1 MSGLGTIANAAAIIC
16 GALAGIVLR
25 RGLPEKWQQ
34 TIMQGVALCIVVIG
48 LQMAFKTAN
57 IVIVVVSLVI
67 GSIIGEYFDIEGK
80 LQKFGS
86 WIASKVY
93 HGKDGSFAAQLARG
107 FISSTLIFCIGAM
120 AVVGALQD
128 GLKQDPTIL
137 YAKATLDGII
147 SVILTANL
155 GIGVAFSAFSVFI
168 YQGCLTLL
176 AAFLQTVMT
185 EAVLNEITACGGIL
199 ITAIGINMLKIL
211 EIRISNQLPAIF
223 IACLLAYIF
232 I

>member
-67 GSIIGEYFDIEGK
+67 GSIIGEYFDIEGS

-147 SVILTANL
+147 SVVLTANL

-185 EAVLNEITACGGIL
+185 EAVLNEITACGGVL

-223 IACLLAYIF
+223 IAWLLAYIF

>member
-1 MSGLGTIANAAAIIC
+1 MSCLGTIANAAAIIC

-67 GSIIGEYFDIEGK
+67 GSIIGEYFDIEGN
-80 LQKFGS
+80 LQQFG
-86 WIASKVY
+86 KVY

-147 SVILTANL
+147 SVILTTNL

-185 EAVLNEITACGGIL
+185 EAVLNEITACGGVL

-223 IACLLAYIF
+223 ISWLLAYIF

>member
-67 GSIIGEYFDIEGK
+67 GSIIGEYFDIEEN

-176 AAFLQTVMT
+176 AVFLQTVMT
-185 EAVLNEITACGGIL
+185 EAVLKEITACGGVL

-223 IACLLAYIF
+223 IAWLLAYIF

>member
-67 GSIIGEYFDIEGK
+67 GSIIGEYFDVEGN

-137 YAKATLDGII
+137 YAKATLIYLSGLLNFAGCFFTDGNDG
-147 SVILTANL
+147 SGFKRNNCLRRCFNNCHRHKYAEN
-155 GIGVAFSAFSVFI
+155 IGNTHFESAACNI
-168 YQGCLTLL
+168 YCL
-176 AAFLQTVMT
+176 AA
-185 EAVLNEITACGGIL
+185 GIH
-199 ITAIGINMLKIL
+199 IYLK
-211 EIRISNQLPAIF
+211 RR
-223 IACLLAYIF
+223 
-232 I
+232 